1 MLQKE
6 QRVAIGKEIVDGLIS
21 PVEASKKYGISRSAA
36 QKYATDYRRAN
47 GLPVRSHPPKKNE
60 IQAVKVK
67 SNATS
72 FDLEDYQSMS
82 KEQLIEELIKSKI
95 NEARAKKGYEVKGD
109 GQSKE
114 FIILN
119 NKNSKS

>member
-1 MLQKE
+1 MIPKE

-21 PVEASKKYGISRSAA
+21 PIEASKKYGISRTSA
-36 QKYATDYRRAN
+36 QQYATDYRRAN
-47 GLPVRSHPPKKNE
+47 GLPIRSHQLIKKE
-60 IQAVKVK
+60 SPAIKLK

-109 GQSKE
+109 GQNKE
-114 FIILN
+114 FISLN
-119 NKNSKS
+119 NKNLK

>member
-1 MLQKE
+1 MIPKE
-6 QRVAIGKEIVDGLIS
+6 QRIAIGKEIVDGLIS
-21 PVEASKKYGISRSAA
+21 PKEAVKKYGVSRSAA

-47 GLPVRSHPPKKNE
+47 SLPIRSHPPVKVESK
-60 IQAVKVK
+60 AVKVK
-67 SNATS
+67 ANATS

-114 FIILN
+114 FISLSSR
-119 NKNSKS
+119 NSKL